1 MNVFFRNSTTRL
13 TMGCSPNYCSPT
25 TWISKESFHFNIFL
39 KYLHLMLTTTNTL
52 TLIFVNSTL
61 YEKKIDPRLKK
72 KLEKMP
78 LHAEKKSSLVR
89 NAEKKSQKGCWKK
102 SQALGAW
109 QPHLE
114 EDTHIHILTHTY
126 IHTNTPT
133 STHTHTQ
140 KYKTF

>member
-25 TWISKESFHFNIFL
+25 AWISKESFHFNIFL
-39 KYLHLMLTTTNTL
+39 KYLHLMLTTTNKL

-61 YEKKIDPRLKK
+61 YEKKIDPRLEKK
-72 KLEKMP
+72 CH

-89 NAEKKSQKGCWKK
+89 NAERKSQKGCWKK

-109 QPHLE
+109 LPHLE
-114 EDTHIHILTHTY
+114 EDTHIHILIHSY

-133 STHTHTQ
+133 STHTK